1 MSSDPATTRKS
12 NFMTPLDI
20 AGLIKEYGLTGFCA
34 LLCGVVIFLF
44 KLLQDSQKAYI
55 GLLGQL
61 STQLQSSKQS
71 SEDLE
76 ESQKSLIANL
86 DQRHAAV
93 LELSTRVQ
101 ILSEKMTHGFGNI
114 AQAQE
119 SFVRLIEYERRG
131 GGRT

>member
-1 MSSDPATTRKS
+1 MG
-12 NFMTPLDI
+12 
-20 AGLIKEYGLTGFCA
+20 GLEITKLLHEYGSVGA
-34 LLCGVVIFLF
+34 IGLLCAVVAFLF

>member
-1 MSSDPATTRKS
+1 
-12 NFMTPLDI
+12 MTPLDI

-61 STQLQSSKQS
+61 STQLQSSKKS